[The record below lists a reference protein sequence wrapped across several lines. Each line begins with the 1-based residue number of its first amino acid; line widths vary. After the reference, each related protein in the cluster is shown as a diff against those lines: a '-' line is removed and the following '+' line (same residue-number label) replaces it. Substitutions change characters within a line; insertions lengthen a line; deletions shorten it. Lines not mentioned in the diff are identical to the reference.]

1 MPECNASHPR
11 IFIYP
16 DSIGTPPWN
25 MQYDARLDF
34 LAARIR
40 SSQFYTA
47 DGSCADYFIVHNYV
61 GQYTSSAFVL
71 RTFERIAQ
79 SFPHWNR
86 THQTGLVRH
95 LVISP
100 CDHGPGDCMFDRN
113 GMPALSAG
121 GVVPWSALDPS
132 SARRR
137 IGFLTL
143 NGQLEAPTNF
153 HRGLDIRLPAFDSHQ
168 CGPYCG
174 MSHFDKRQGLKLARH
189 SLRRFSPWTGLRAGR
204 STQYT
209 QHPSLHGRRRWRLF
223 WAGRA
228 TKGGARGDLFR
239 FHSARSGFLLHDTS
253 GRFPSSP
260 GAENASA
267 DATFFPRAMAN
278 SDFCLSPLGQ
288 SDGDSDRYLPALL
301 YGCVPIFTS
310 VGEALPF
317 EEVLHWPSFSLRLPN
332 GAKDIERLHILLQG
346 VSDRRL
352 RLMRA
357 NMAVAWPRMLWTS
370 VATPLPASLHS
381 SPHGHGRPRPPREN
395 ASEASY
401 LGEGPHRDAFA
412 ALIAV
417 LRRRLRSSTPIFG

>member
-121 GVVPWSALDPS
+121 GVVPWSALDPL

-137 IGFLTL
+137 TNAYSAVHLLVFTL
-143 NGQLEAPTNF
+143 G
-153 HRGLDIRLPAFDSHQ
+153 S
-168 CGPYCG
+168 C
-174 MSHFDKRQGLKLARH
+174 
-189 SLRRFSPWTGLRAGR
+189 
-204 STQYT
+204 
-209 QHPSLHGRRRWRLF
+209 
-223 WAGRA
+223 
-228 TKGGARGDLFR
+228 
-239 FHSARSGFLLHDTS
+239 SGFCWWHRKLEV
-253 GRFPSSP
+253 
-260 GAENASA
+260 AA
-267 DATFFPRAMAN
+267 AN
-278 SDFCLSPLGQ
+278 
-288 SDGDSDRYLPALL
+288 
-301 YGCVPIFTS
+301 
-310 VGEALPF
+310 
-317 EEVLHWPSFSLRLPN
+317 
-332 GAKDIERLHILLQG
+332 
-346 VSDRRL
+346 
-352 RLMRA
+352 
-357 NMAVAWPRMLWTS
+357 LW
-370 VATPLPASLHS
+370 
-381 SPHGHGRPRPPREN
+381 
-395 ASEASY
+395 Y
-401 LGEGPHRDAFA
+401 D
-412 ALIAV
+412 
-417 LRRRLRSSTPIFG
+417 